1 MIALN
6 LKILSQESS
15 SFTEKIFLLD
25 NMVLDH
31 IQVVFRILKNSD
43 RSSPQPSYEEAL
55 NNIII
60 NNPEEVVRGGSEDT
74 S

>member
-1 MIALN
+1 M
-6 LKILSQESS
+6 LKDWLSQESS
-15 SFTEKIFLLD
+15 SFTEQIFLLD

-31 IQVVFRILKNSD
+31 IQVGFRILKNSN

-60 NNPEEVVRGGSEDT
+60 NNPEEVVRDGSGDT